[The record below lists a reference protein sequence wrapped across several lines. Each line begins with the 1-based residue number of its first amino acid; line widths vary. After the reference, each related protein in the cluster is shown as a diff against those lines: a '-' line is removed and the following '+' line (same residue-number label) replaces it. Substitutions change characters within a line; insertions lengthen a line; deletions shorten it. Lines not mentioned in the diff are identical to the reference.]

1 MVPYDPTLYLGAA
14 EHYLVGRPPYSA
26 ELRSTLTRELGLDGA
41 GRLLDVGC
49 GPGRVAVGLAPAFDE
64 VVGLDPDPGML
75 RVAAAHA
82 IDIGVERATWVQ
94 GVAEDLLDLG
104 LGAFRAA
111 TFGQSLHWTDREPVV
126 DAVYELLEPG
136 GSIVLLAP
144 TVEGR
149 PVPEGP
155 ALPRIPEGE
164 VKAIV
169 AGYLGSERRAG
180 QGVISWPN
188 ERVFEETL
196 RRSRF
201 GHARTVFAP
210 GRPDVVR
217 DIDGVISGFLSMSW
231 AAPHLFGDDLDAF
244 VADVRALLE
253 ARSPTGRFWDWP
265 GDTELV
271 IATKAG

>member
-1 MVPYDPTLYLGAA
+1 MPYDPTLYLGAA

-26 ELRSTLTRELGLDGA
+26 ELRSTLTRELGLDGT

-49 GPGRVAVGLAPAFDE
+49 GPGPIALEAAPAFAA
-64 VVGLDPDPGML
+64 VVGLDPDPDML
-75 RVAAAHA
+75 RVAAQRAGA
-82 IDIGVERATWVQ
+82 LGVANATWVQ
-94 GVAEDLLDLG
+94 GLAEDLVDLDLG
-104 LGAFRAA
+104 PFRTV
-111 TFGQSLHWTDREPVV
+111 TFGQSLHWTDRSPVIE
-126 DAVYELLEPG
+126 AVHELLEPG

-149 PVPEGP
+149 PEPTGP
-155 ALPRIPEGE
+155 DLPRIPEDE

-169 AGYLGSERRAG
+169 AGYLGPERRAG
-180 QGVISWPN
+180 QGLRSWPT
-188 ERVFEETL
+188 ERYEESL
-196 RRSRF
+196 ARSSF
-201 GHARTVFAP
+201 GGSRTVFAP
-210 GRPDVVR
+210 GRPDIVR
-217 DIDGVISGFLSMSW
+217 DVDGVVSGFLSMSW

-271 IATKAG
+271 IGTKAG